1 MPRQTGVRCAKVR
14 IPTLDVGATRR
25 ARARERETE
34 VADLP
39 RRAVGT
45 TAASVLQAG
54 MGAEFSPQVGGEGT
68 PRSQGSGHS
77 GSRRGSYPLAAREGS
92 SDEITASDLAALALE
107 ATESKS
113 KACTLQ

>member
-1 MPRQTGVRCAKVR
+1 MSGAHPAPSRITASNTRSDASITG
-14 IPTLDVGATRR
+14 R
-25 ARARERETE
+25 AA
-34 VADLP
+34 
-39 RRAVGT
+39 
-45 TAASVLQAG
+45 LQAG
-54 MGAEFSPQVGGEGT
+54 MGAEFSPQAGGEGT